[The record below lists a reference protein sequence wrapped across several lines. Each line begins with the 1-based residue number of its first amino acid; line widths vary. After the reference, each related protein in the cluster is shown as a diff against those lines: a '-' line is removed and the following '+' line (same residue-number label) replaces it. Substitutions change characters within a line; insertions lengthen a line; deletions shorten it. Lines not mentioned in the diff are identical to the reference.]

1 MAEARIRKHIAV
13 VVLFLLGLV
22 GVQLLYLV
30 KLSVWDAAELAAHP
44 LNARAALAENDVRR
58 GRILDRA
65 GSILAESDAEGQ
77 RRYPYGAALAPVT
90 GYRTERYG
98 AAGMERVEGRALSGV
113 TGDMDRMG
121 PLRTLLRADAGY
133 DVRLTVDAALSE
145 TAWRALGAHR
155 GAVVV
160 MDAAT
165 GAVLAMVSTP
175 AVDPAA
181 VARDWDALTARAD
194 SPLLNRVTQGL
205 YPPGSTLKPLIADA
219 ALNAGVT
226 SEDEVF
232 TCTGE
237 LAVGDYVLH
246 ESHGEAHGKLN
257 LADALRESCNVT
269 FATLALRLGASGLS
283 KAFSRFGVGEE
294 LTSPELMPAA
304 AHVPEPDPGRHD
316 GCQAQQQATSGNRP
330 GEVNTQGQ
338 ILMTP
343 LQMVLLADAFANGGE
358 IMQPYLV
365 DAVLSADGTA
375 LYRGAPSVWRTATT
389 PARAAL
395 IDSYMAQVVAAG
407 TGTAADVAGVRVTGK
422 TGTAENATGTDHA
435 WFIGS
440 AERGGK
446 KIVMAVLVEEGGFG
460 GRAAAGIARQ
470 IIRTYF
476 EG

>member
-304 AHVPEPDPGRHD
+304 AHVPELPQLPDGEI
-316 GCQAQQQATSGNRP
+316 AQLGI
-330 GEVNTQGQ
+330 GQGQ

>member
-44 LNARAALAENDVRR
+44 LNSRAALAENDVRR

-304 AHVPEPDPGRHD
+304 AHVPELPQLPDGEI
-316 GCQAQQQATSGNRP
+316 AQLGI
-330 GEVNTQGQ
+330 GQGQ

-446 KIVMAVLVEEGGFG
+446 KIVMAILVEEGGFG
-460 GRAAAGIARQ
+460 GAAAARIAHRL
-470 IIRTYF
+470 IGAYF

>member
-13 VVLFLLGLV
+13 VALFLLGLV

-30 KLSVWDAAELAAHP
+30 KLSVRDGAALAAHP
-44 LNARAALAENDVRR
+44 LNARAALAETDVRR
-58 GRILDRA
+58 GRILDCKD
-65 GSILAESDAEGQ
+65 SVLAESDAAGL
-77 RRYPYGAALAPVT
+77 RTYPYGAALAPVT

-98 AAGMERVEGRALSGV
+98 AAGMERIEAGALSGV
-113 TGDMDRMG
+113 TADMDRMG

-160 MDAAT
+160 MDAAS
-165 GAVLAMVSTP
+165 GALLTMVSTP

-181 VARDWDALTARAD
+181 VAQDWDALTARAD
-194 SPLLNRVTQGL
+194 SPLLNRATQGL
-205 YPPGSTLKPLIADA
+205 YPPGSTFKPLIADA
-219 ALNAGVT
+219 ALTAGVT
-226 SEDEVF
+226 SEDEIF

-237 LAVGDYVLH
+237 LAVGSDYVLH
-246 ESHGEAHGKLN
+246 ESHGEAHGKLD
-257 LADALRESCNVT
+257 LAGALRESCNVT
-269 FATLALRLGASGLS
+269 FATLALRLGANGLS

-294 LTSPELMPAA
+294 LPTSELTPAA
-304 AHVPEPDPGRHD
+304 AHVPELSQLSD
-316 GCQAQQQATSGNRP
+316 GEIAQLGI
-330 GEVNTQGQ
+330 GQGQ
-338 ILMTP
+338 ILVTP
-343 LQMVLLADAFANGGE
+343 LQMALIADAFANNGE

-365 DAVLSADGTA
+365 DAVVAADGTA
-375 LYRGAPSVWRTATT
+375 LYRGVPSVWRTATT

-395 IDSYMAQVVAAG
+395 IDGYMAQVVAAG
-407 TGTAADVAGVRVTGK
+407 TGTAADVAGVHVTGK

-446 KIVMAVLVEEGGFG
+446 KIVMAILVEEGGFG
-460 GRAAAGIARQ
+460 GRAAAGIARRL
-470 IIRTYF
+470 IRAYF

>member
-1 MAEARIRKHIAV
+1 MAEPRIRKHIAV
-13 VVLFLLGLV
+13 VALFLLGLV

-30 KLSVWDAAELAAHP
+30 KLSVWDAASLAAHP

-58 GRILDRA
+58 GRILDRT
-65 GSILAESDAEGQ
+65 GSVLAESDAAGH
-77 RRYPYGAALAPVT
+77 RSYPYGAALAPVT

-160 MDAAT
+160 MDAAS
-165 GAVLAMVSTP
+165 GALLTMVSTP

-181 VARDWDALTARAD
+181 VERDWDALTARAD
-194 SPLLNRVTQGL
+194 SPLLNRATQGL
-205 YPPGSTLKPLIADA
+205 YPPGSTFKPLIADA
-219 ALNAGVT
+219 ALSAGVT
-226 SEDEVF
+226 SEDEIF

-237 LAVGDYVLH
+237 LTIGSDYVLH
-246 ESHGEAHGKLN
+246 ESHGEAHGKLD
-257 LADALRESCNVT
+257 LAGALRESCNVT
-269 FATLALRLGASGLS
+269 FATLALRLGANGLS

-294 LTSPELMPAA
+294 LPTSELTLAA
-304 AHVPEPDPGRHD
+304 AHVPELSQLSD
-316 GCQAQQQATSGNRP
+316 GEIAQLGI
-330 GEVNTQGQ
+330 GQGQ
-338 ILMTP
+338 ILVTP
-343 LQMVLLADAFANGGE
+343 LQMALIADAFANNGE

-365 DAVLSADGTA
+365 DAVVAADGTA
-375 LYRGAPSVWRTATT
+375 LYRGVPSVWRTATT

-395 IDSYMAQVVAAG
+395 IDGYMAQVVAAG
-407 TGTAADVAGVRVTGK
+407 TGTAADVAGVHVTGK

-460 GRAAAGIARQ
+460 GRAAAGIARRL
-470 IIRTYF
+470 IRAYF